1 MEAPSKVLSAFHPVE
16 LTLQLGLF
24 DAKRCPQSKL
34 LPRRQSRLQQ
44 DHFPIAA
51 CRPQQPH
58 KAGVP
63 SSRLTLETGPGKPG
77 GDQGL
82 CCLLDLLLFQNSS
95 LFDFTGKSEAPPRRP
110 TSPQST
116 LRLLSLPSIFTS
128 LQPSQRAKLKFP
140 SLERHWQPPAV
151 GFCFQFQAVRL
162 LFASKFAAKSPLTPG
177 TEKATNQLSFSGLG
191 PRQHQSKDFAFGGG
205 HGLRTGAAVTCQSLD
220 LRLQREI
227 LHLLAMPSPG
237 PEDLREIST
246 LHSHQQ
252 MG

>member
-1 MEAPSKVLSAFHPVE
+1 M
-16 LTLQLGLF
+16 TQLG
-24 DAKRCPQSKL
+24 
-34 LPRRQSRLQQ
+34 SRNN
-44 DHFPIAA
+44 FRAN
-51 CRPQQPH
+51 
-58 KAGVP
+58 KA
-63 SSRLTLETGPGKPG
+63 
-77 GDQGL
+77 L

-205 HGLRTGAAVTCQSLD
+205 HGLRMGAAVTCQSLAVSWRKNRFAASSSTKWTCQD
-220 LRLQREI
+220 SKTKRNCG
-227 LHLLAMPSPG
+227 LLPV
-237 PEDLREIST
+237 ISKD
-246 LHSHQQ
+246 
-252 MG
+252 